1 MTIGEKIR
9 SSRKSK
15 GLRGEDLGAA
25 VGLTKNQI
33 SVIENDQ
40 LKGGPDP
47 EVVVRI
53 AEALNDQSI
62 LLHALQENP
71 IYKEI
76 IPRIFPGL
84 NNIKREPSAVF
95 VKLAEELGEAQEA
108 SGILARIFSHAEP
121 ETTPNFRETFLK
133 NLEQILDVMRGAE
146 ELFLVLID
154 CGIMSVEDRREVHA
168 RQQLKCEERGHH
180 KRRAE
185 DKQ

>member
-1 MTIGEKIR
+1 MKLGQKITE
-9 SSRKSK
+9 SRKKIGMKASELAQAI
-15 GLRGEDLGAA
+15 GRSAA
-25 VGLTKNQI
+25 I
-33 SVIENDQ
+33 MSDIENDK
-40 LKGGPDP
+40 LKGGCDP
-47 EVVVRI
+47 EIVVRI
-53 AEALNDQSI
+53 ATVLNDQSI

-108 SGILARIFSHAEP
+108 AGILARIFSHAEP
-121 ETTPNFRETFLK
+121 ETTPNYRETFLA

-154 CGIMSVEDRREVHA
+154 SGIMSVEERREVHE
-168 RQQLKCEERGHH
+168 RQQLKCERRGHH
-180 KRRAE
+180 KRRDE
-185 DKQ
+185 DQP